1 MNEESY
7 YDEAIRYLAED
18 MSKEE
23 RAEFEQFL
31 EGDPL
36 RNEELEVLRKLWKN
50 TSVYDSDAPSTDVD
64 VQWQRFSDE
73 AFSNGGKVI
82 GISPWWKRLSRIA
95 AIILLAAT
103 TVFTWRLVQRP
114 VAQQSHEML
123 VSVDEGQKMVL
134 LPDGSKVWLNENSE
148 IRYDSHFEQRIVS
161 LVGEGY
167 FEVQHLESDAPFQ
180 VIAGKAQTTVLGTA
194 FNIRAYP
201 TEENVSV
208 DVLEGKVAF
217 QELSAIEKVIL
228 EKGQGAAYMNLDRSI
243 KHKASTHF
251 NAVAWKTGDLKF
263 EDAELSQIL
272 RDLQRVYGAEF
283 EVRDQVVL
291 DCTFK
296 SDFTD
301 EKLED
306 VLDEIKFAL
315 KLTIDKHPANGIWII
330 SGSGCAVEQ

>member
-50 TSVYDSDAPSTDVD
+50 TSVYDSDAPSTDVN

-73 AFSNGGKVI
+73 AFSNEGKVI

-95 AIILLAAT
+95 AVILLAAT

-148 IRYDSHFEQRIVS
+148 IRY
-161 LVGEGY
+161 
-167 FEVQHLESDAPFQ
+167 A
-180 VIAGKAQTTVLGTA
+180 
-194 FNIRAYP
+194 
-201 TEENVSV
+201 
-208 DVLEGKVAF
+208 
-217 QELSAIEKVIL
+217 
-228 EKGQGAAYMNLDRSI
+228 
-243 KHKASTHF
+243 
-251 NAVAWKTGDLKF
+251 
-263 EDAELSQIL
+263 
-272 RDLQRVYGAEF
+272 
-283 EVRDQVVL
+283 
-291 DCTFK
+291 
-296 SDFTD
+296 
-301 EKLED
+301 
-306 VLDEIKFAL
+306 
-315 KLTIDKHPANGIWII
+315 
-330 SGSGCAVEQ
+330 